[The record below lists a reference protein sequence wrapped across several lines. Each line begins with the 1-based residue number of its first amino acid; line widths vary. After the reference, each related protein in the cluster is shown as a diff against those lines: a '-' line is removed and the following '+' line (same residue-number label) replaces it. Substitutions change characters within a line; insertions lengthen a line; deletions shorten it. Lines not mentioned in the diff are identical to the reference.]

1 VSAVRSLGRGQSM
14 TTWVLRALWIVG
26 WPVRFVLLSLV
37 RLYRLTLGQVVGGGC
52 RFYPS
57 CSAYAEQA
65 IAEVGA
71 LRGTAFAVWRIL
83 RCSPLSKGGV
93 DYPPRHS
100 RPVYDGDIQAGSGD
114 ALDAARSRREG
125 IPA

>member
-1 VSAVRSLGRGQSM
+1 MRSLPPSGRHHSA
-14 TTWVLRALWIVG
+14 TWALRARWIAG

-65 IAEVGA
+65 IAEMGA
-71 LRGTAFAVWRIL
+71 VRGTTLAVWRIL

-93 DYPPRHS
+93 DYPPRRRDQMYVGVIHGEWT
-100 RPVYDGDIQAGSGD
+100 DGQGAD
-114 ALDAARSRREG
+114 RSHRERT
-125 IPA
+125 PA

>member
-1 VSAVRSLGRGQSM
+1 M
-14 TTWVLRALWIVG
+14 WIAG
-26 WPVRFVLLSLV
+26 WPVRTSLLVLV

-65 IAEVGA
+65 IHDLGA
-71 LRGTAFAVWRIL
+71 VRGTALTVWRVL

-93 DYPPRHS
+93 DYPPTARM
-100 RPVYDGDIQAGSGD
+100 YDNDIQR
-114 ALDAARSRREG
+114 AAETERVPG
-125 IPA
+125 

>member
-1 VSAVRSLGRGQSM
+1 MAWRSSGALVRFR
-14 TTWVLRALWIVG
+14 RALWVSG

-37 RLYRLTLGQVVGGGC
+37 RLYRVTLGQVVGGGC

-65 IAEVGA
+65 VAELGA
-71 LRGTAFAVWRIL
+71 ARGVVLTVWRVL

-93 DYPPRHS
+93 DYPPKRVAYDSAIHPETHDGAPPGG
-100 RPVYDGDIQAGSGD
+100 RPGAAQSAGV
-114 ALDAARSRREG
+114 
-125 IPA
+125 PA

>member
-1 VSAVRSLGRGQSM
+1 M
-14 TTWVLRALWIVG
+14 WIAG
-26 WPVRFVLLSLV
+26 WPVRTSLLVLV

-65 IAEVGA
+65 IHDLGA
-71 LRGTAFAVWRIL
+71 VRGTALTVWRVL

-93 DYPPRHS
+93 DYPPTARM
-100 RPVYDGDIQAGSGD
+100 YDNDIQ
-114 ALDAARSRREG
+114 R
-125 IPA
+125 PAETERVPG

>member
-1 VSAVRSLGRGQSM
+1 MARVRG
-14 TTWVLRALWIVG
+14 ALWIAG
-26 WPVRFVLLSLV
+26 WPVRFSLLTLV

-65 IAEVGA
+65 IRELGA
-71 LRGTAFAVWRIL
+71 IRGTALTVWRVL

-93 DYPPRHS
+93 DYPPKPRL
-100 RPVYDGDIQAGSGD
+100 YEAIIQEGY
-114 ALDAARSRREG
+114 AARG
-125 IPA
+125 VAA